1 MSSPLPVI
9 SSVVEISL
17 RLAAC
22 AKRRIYEISPLTPL
36 GRDGKKKTVE
46 MTKKT
51 EANADFRISI
61 VVLNVYLISQFSL
74 FGEDLANKGID

>member
-1 MSSPLPVI
+1 
-9 SSVVEISL
+9 
-17 RLAAC
+17 
-22 AKRRIYEISPLTPL
+22 
-36 GRDGKKKTVE
+36 

>member
-1 MSSPLPVI
+1 MTKEEKS
-9 SSVVEISL
+9 
-17 RLAAC
+17 
-22 AKRRIYEISPLTPL
+22 
-36 GRDGKKKTVE
+36 RDD
-46 MTKKT
+46 KKT